1 MGLAIIAFYPYVRAI
16 LRGQTR
22 PHVFSWIIWGAGTF
36 VVALAQLADGAGVG
50 AWPIAVS
57 GIITIGVAILAW
69 QRSADLR
76 FTRMDWVFL
85 ILALSALPLWYLTD
99 TPLSAVIVLTG
110 VDLLGFGPSVRK
122 AYDRPHEENAV
133 FFTLGA
139 VRNGFVVLALE
150 NYSWTTMLFPATVGI
165 ACLLFVALILGRRV
179 ALRGRKGQALPAA
192 RPDNGS

>member
-1 MGLAIIAFYPYVRAI
+1 MALTFVAFYPYIRAI
-16 LRGQTR
+16 LRGETR
-22 PHVFSWIIWGAGTF
+22 PHVFSWIIWGAGTL

-57 GIITIGVAILAW
+57 GIITIGVAALAW
-69 QRSADLR
+69 RRSGDTR

-85 ILALSALPLWYLTD
+85 LLALSALPLWYLTA
-99 TPLSAVIVLTG
+99 TPLSAVIVLTA

-122 AYDRPHEENAV
+122 AYDRPYEENAL

-150 NYSWTTMLFPATVGI
+150 NYSWTTLLFPAAVGL
-165 ACLLFVALILGRRV
+165 ACLLFTALILGRRMAV
-179 ALRGRKGQALPAA
+179 
-192 RPDNGS
+192 